1 MGIRKA
7 RPRVFRAIVFGC
19 ATLLALLFL
28 LAFVPKIISVLRG
41 TAPELPAGRQWEGHV
56 MIAMFV
62 IFMLGYIIGW
72 WRSLWGGLLIIVAA
86 LLVSIPFSLQDNYGS
101 LIFGIPQFVIGI
113 LYIMLSWAEKRMGT

>member
-1 MGIRKA
+1 MGGRKA
-7 RPRVFRAIVFGC
+7 APRLFRAIVLGC
-19 ATLLALLFL
+19 GTLLALFFSVV
-28 LAFVPKIISVLRG
+28 FVPKIISVLRG
-41 TAPELPAGRQWEGHV
+41 TAPELPSGRQWEGHV

-113 LYIMLSWAEKRMGT
+113 LYIMLSRTEKWMRT